1 MVIMIKKDA
10 DQDEIK
16 AALEKIKA
24 NSEKPKLMDFYGKMK
39 GKFGD
44 GLTYQKEL
52 RNECFKQ

>member
-1 MVIMIKKDA
+1 MVIVINKDA

-52 RNECFKQ
+52 RDEWD